1 MKNATDEKLKT
12 AADQYGKGCNC
23 AQAVFSAFAEDMGIA
38 PQTALR
44 MMEGFGCGMG
54 GMQGV
59 CGALSAACAII
70 SYYCCDGTVGNDSK
84 TQETYKKVQRAFEVF
99 QHEYGGITCREILHG
114 EHPRPFQ
121 CCMKVKDAV
130 LMVHQIL
137 AEESEPIKTI

>member
-1 MKNATDEKLKT
+1 MENATDEKLKA

-23 AQAVFSAFAEDMGIA
+23 AQAVFSAFAEDMGIE

-70 SYYCCDGTVGNDSK
+70 SYFCCDGTVGDEEK
-84 TQETYKKVQRAFEVF
+84 TQATYRHIQKAFEVF
-99 QHEYGGITCREILHG
+99 QREYGGITCRAILHDQQ
-114 EHPRPFQ
+114 PKPFQ

-130 LMVHQIL
+130 LMVRQII
-137 AEESEPIKTI
+137 AEEAKNK